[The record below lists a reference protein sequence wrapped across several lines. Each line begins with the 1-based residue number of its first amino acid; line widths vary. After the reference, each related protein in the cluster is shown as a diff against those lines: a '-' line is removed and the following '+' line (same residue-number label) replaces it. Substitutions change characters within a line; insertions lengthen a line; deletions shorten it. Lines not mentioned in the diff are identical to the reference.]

1 MECWAE
7 FMVVPSSGRAVPIS
21 GALFRLIHS
30 LRSRK
35 WLGFILR
42 ASPPRPSISPPR
54 GSISP
59 PGSESSRSFSITIK
73 RPSGSENAAEVFVR
87 TFCGSDSR
95 YNARI
100 VEVDSRVL

>member
-1 MECWAE
+1 MAGLLAIAP
-7 FMVVPSSGRAVPIS
+7 FSLATLHFVHPLDAAQTPIPFLDGMLGRV
-21 GALFRLIHS
+21 H
-30 LRSRK
+30 
-35 WLGFILR
+35 